1 MNAEMGEFLVG
12 AYLKVIEGCDFV
24 GYNVRPPGG
33 GLRGLEEL
41 DVVGLRFAS
50 RTAYLCE
57 VTTHIGGLLYV
68 DNRTTVKRVAAK
80 HLRQKSY
87 AEAQLRD
94 FPTRR
99 YQFWSPVVPTG
110 YLTTH
115 LAEIDPDLE
124 LIINAEYSSRVR
136 ELTKVARRRK
146 NDENN
151 PAFRLLQIL
160 EHMKK

>member
-41 DVVGLRFAS
+41 DVVGLHFAT
-50 RTAYLCE
+50 RTAFLCE

-68 DNRTTVKRVAAK
+68 DNSTTVLRVEAK
-80 HLRQKSY
+80 HRRQKNY
-87 AEAQLRD
+87 AEAQLKE
-94 FPTRR
+94 FPNRR
-99 YQFWSPVVPTG
+99 YQFWSPVVPRG
-110 YLTTH
+110 YLTQR
-115 LAEIDPDLE
+115 LALIDPELE
-124 LIINAEYSSRVR
+124 LVINMEYAERVD
-136 ELTKVARRRK
+136 ELRKAARTRK

-160 EHMKK
+160 EHLRR